1 MIKTSYK
8 IRAAER
14 IENQVMRVEMAAML
28 DMIRENKDRITPM
41 MEPGQK
47 RALLEEH
54 HPDSLKAGRSKL
66 AFGPNLGDLLPE
78 EFIRLV
84 ESKVS
89 YPGDLKTEQ
98 TDLLIIGSGAAGLSA
113 ALEASGSGIRVMVIT
128 AETAGSSNT
137 VLAQGGM
144 SAAVGPDD
152 SPALHTEDT
161 LQGGQTNNPRLA
173 EILAEEG
180 PQVVSWLE
188 KLGMLFDRGIDN
200 SYRLLGGAGHSR
212 KRVLTHKGFI
222 GPRLMKVLLK
232 AFKQTDAE
240 LRVYHR
246 LSELWCENERCRG
259 AYVLNETSKEHLK
272 VEAKA
277 VILATG
283 GMGGLKPLG
292 LPTSNHH
299 SIKGEGL
306 AAGYRAG
313 IRLIDM
319 DSSQFHPTGA
329 IWPNEV
335 AGLLVSEG
343 VRSLGAGLYNRQG
356 RQFINQME
364 TRDVVTAAMIREMS
378 AGQGIDLPGGGSGLL
393 LNISDLPEE
402 TLQKSLGRIYKKL
415 VTAGYNLRETP
426 LLVVPVYHYQNGG
439 LEINENGRTSLAG
452 LWAAGEVAGGVHG
465 KNRLGGNALTDAF
478 VFGRR
483 AGRDALKSIT
493 GPRIF

>member
-1 MIKTSYK
+1 
-8 IRAAER
+8 
-14 IENQVMRVEMAAML
+14 MAVLL
-28 DMIRENKDRITPM
+28 DRIRENKESLLPM
-41 MEPGQK
+41 MESGQK
-47 RALLEEH
+47 QALLEEH
-54 HPDSLKAGRSKL
+54 HPDSLMQGRQKL
-66 AFGPNLGDLLPE
+66 AFGPNLGDLLPG
-78 EFIRLV
+78 EFTRLV
-84 ESKVS
+84 DRKAP
-89 YPGDLKTEQ
+89 YPGEPKTEQ

-113 ALEASGSGIRVMVIT
+113 ALEACGRGIRVMVIT

-144 SAAVGPDD
+144 SAAVAPDD
-152 SPALHTEDT
+152 SPTLHAADT
-161 LQGGQTNNPRLA
+161 LQGGQTNNPRLV
-173 EILAEEG
+173 EIMSEEG
-180 PQVVSWLE
+180 PQAVLWLE
-188 KLGMLFDRGIDN
+188 RLGMLFDRGVDK

-240 LRVYHR
+240 LRVFHR
-246 LSELWCENERCRG
+246 LSELCCENGRCRG
-259 AYVLNETSKEHLK
+259 AFVLNEARQEHLRI
-272 VEAKA
+272 EAQA

-329 IWPNEV
+329 IWPQEA

-343 VRSLGAGLYNRQG
+343 VRSLGAGLYNREG
-356 RQFINQME
+356 RQFINPME
-364 TRDVVTAAMIREMS
+364 TRDVITASMIREIS

-393 LNISDLPEE
+393 LNISALPEE

-415 VTAGYNLRETP
+415 VIAGYSLRETP

-439 LEINENGRTSLAG
+439 LEINENGRTCLAG
-452 LWAAGEVAGGVHG
+452 LWAAGEVTGGVHG

-483 AGRDALKSIT
+483 AGRDALESIT
-493 GPRIF
+493 GPCML